1 MTTITIP
8 REMASKDDLVVIPKR
23 EYDALV
29 AHTHD
34 AVTEQDV
41 LRWSREAKALHR
53 TGALPKLA

>member
-8 REMASKDDLVVIPKR
+8 REVASKDDLVVIPKR

-29 AHTHD
+29 ARARD

-53 TGALPKLA
+53 ANALPKLA